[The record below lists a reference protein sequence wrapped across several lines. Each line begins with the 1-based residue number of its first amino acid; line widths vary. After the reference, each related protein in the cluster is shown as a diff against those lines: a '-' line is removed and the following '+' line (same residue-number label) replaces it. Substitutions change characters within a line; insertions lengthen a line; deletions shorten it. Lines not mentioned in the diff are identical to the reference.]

1 MSKLYFIMSGIVCP
15 TIKVRAPYIFSQ
27 FRLMFLSTEHSMRY
41 LHLRKFTSD
50 KERICPNILKF
61 NLKHD
66 LSSV

>member
-1 MSKLYFIMSGIVCP
+1 MSNNESASTLYIQPIQV
-15 TIKVRAPYIFSQ
+15 
-27 FRLMFLSTEHSMRY
+27 MFLSTEHSMRY

-50 KERICPNILKF
+50 KERICPNTLKF